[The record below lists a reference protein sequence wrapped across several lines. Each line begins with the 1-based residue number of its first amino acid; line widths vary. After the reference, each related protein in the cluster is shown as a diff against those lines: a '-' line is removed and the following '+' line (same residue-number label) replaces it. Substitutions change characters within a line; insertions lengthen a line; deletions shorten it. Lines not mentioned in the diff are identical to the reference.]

1 MLDLLEGLVG
11 APACSHISPHRFD
24 QPNAAI
30 AMRGKL
36 LNTSAELTTA
46 DVIQSDTFK
55 STITGEPIPG
65 KILYNDM
72 YQHLFHDTQTA
83 ILVFDDKA
91 KMANYSTAQL
101 GNALR
106 DVVLKSRR
114 SYEPQV
120 RGILGP
126 LEERLSELIRE
137 DDRATLAGAQK
148 IGHSLSDNQ

>member
-1 MLDLLEGLVG
+1 MYSYNPSIQKELIDTLTEL
-11 APACSHISPHRFD
+11 
-24 QPNAAI
+24 
-30 AMRGKL
+30 K
-36 LNTSAELTTA
+36 TSE
-46 DVIQSDTFK
+46 
-55 STITGEPIPG
+55 
-65 KILYNDM
+65 NDM

-83 ILVFDDKA
+83 ILVCDDKA